1 MEITA
6 RDIARLIELEK
17 KKAELSFKKAVFG
30 IDTEKEIIEISA
42 NAMEISNRMRSAGI
56 EIAVPCD
63 DALKAYDLRIN
74 AFTNEQIKDSMK
86 ARSGDPYSLL
96 KEKGEIVKR
105 NFSNRMEIAKLAI
118 ILAKMKKDH
127 KSALTCAIRSGKIGS
142 EMFLDGNESGLL
154 DQFAKSLRRCGI
166 FCEIDGSKLKGV
178 ESANDGCEVKV
189 ELPNRIVYLPSSDA
203 KSKLDENMKKMV
215 ELNRSIQLKNA
226 VRQIKTFSE
235 EEDKEF
241 VDLQRKYLDLLN
253 EQDEILRDFNKEEAL
268 SVTVG

>member
-6 RDIARLIELEK
+6 RDIARLLELEK
-17 KKAELSFKKAVFG
+17 KKAELSFKKTVFG
-30 IDTEKEIIEISA
+30 MDTEKEMIEISA
-42 NAMEISNRMRSAGI
+42 NAMEISNRMKTAGI

-63 DALKAYDLRIN
+63 DALKAYDARIN
-74 AFTNEQIKDSMK
+74 AFSSEQIKESMK

-105 NFSNRMEIAKLAI
+105 NFSNRMEIAKLAV

-127 KSALTCAIRSGKIGS
+127 KSALVCAIRSGKIES
-142 EMFLDGNESGLL
+142 EMFLDGNDSALL
-154 DQFAKSLRRCGI
+154 IQFAKSLGRCGI
-166 FCEIDGSKLKGV
+166 FCGIDGSKLKGG
-178 ESANDGCEVKV
+178 ECADDGCEVRI
-189 ELPNRIVYLPSSDA
+189 ELQNRIVYLPSDDA

-226 VRQIKTFSE
+226 VRQIKVFSD

-241 VDLQRKYLDLLN
+241 ASLQRRYLDLLN

-268 SVTVG
+268 SVTIG